1 VSAGST
7 ATAVISGG
15 ISNLRIFCPGYDAA
29 RVFFSPVS
37 EVGRSK
43 VVSIGSYLKVQ
54 SSAENCCDRTK
65 LRFNTGSAGA
75 TDSHETSEVS
85 CLEPSLKRS

>member
-1 VSAGST
+1 MSADS
-7 ATAVISGG
+7 AAAVISGG

-37 EVGRSK
+37 EGGRSK

-75 TDSHETSEVS
+75 ADSHETSEVS
-85 CLEPSLKRS
+85 CLELSLKRN